1 MTDSTVLELS
11 RQFFLICLK
20 LGGPTLLVAL
30 TIGVAISILQAVTQV
45 QEATLTFV
53 PKAIAIALT
62 LLIFGSWM
70 LQSLI
75 SYSAELFERLPQFV
89 R

>member
-1 MTDSTVLELS
+1 MSDSTVLELTRNLFIIS
-11 RQFFLICLK
+11 FK

-30 TIGVAISILQAVTQV
+30 VVGVGVSIMQAITQV

-62 LLIFGSWM
+62 LLVCGSWM
-70 LQSLI
+70 LQSL
-75 SYSAELFERLPQFV
+75 STYSGELFETLPKYV
-89 R
+89 K

>member
-1 MTDSTVLELS
+1 MTDATVLELTN
-11 RQFFLICLK
+11 QLFLACLK
-20 LGGPTLLVAL
+20 LGGPTLIVAL
-30 TIGVAISILQAVTQV
+30 VVGVAVSIMQAATQV

-53 PKAIAIALT
+53 PKAIAIALVA
-62 LLIFGSWM
+62 LLFGSWM

-75 SYSAELFERLPQFV
+75 TYSTELFERLPQFA